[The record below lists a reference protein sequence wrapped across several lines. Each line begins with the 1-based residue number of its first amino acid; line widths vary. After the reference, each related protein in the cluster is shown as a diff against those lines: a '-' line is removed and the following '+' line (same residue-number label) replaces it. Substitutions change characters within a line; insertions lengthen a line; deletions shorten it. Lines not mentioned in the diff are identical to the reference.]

1 MKMKGKTMVWILIG
15 IVVVMAFVIYFLFT
29 FIQNRG
35 LVDESMALVNMM

>member
-1 MKMKGKTMVWILIG
+1 MKVKGKTMVWILIG

-35 LVDESMALVNMM
+35 LID